1 MASKNQTL
9 EVEKMTKLILERDFA
24 LKKLAQEAKLQK
36 EELEKTLKV
45 LFRKDFAL
53 NEIREKRDQ
62 ILKQIKEKT
71 EELETVR
78 SALINML
85 EDAEEA
91 RKKAEEEKEKTLV
104 IITNLTDGLLV
115 FSKNNFL
122 SLINPQAE
130 IYLDVRK
137 EEVTGLFLKD
147 LYNFPR
153 FRPILDLL
161 GEKLKTFYRKE
172 VKIAEDLILEVSSI
186 LLFGAK
192 KEKAGSLVILHDITR
207 EKMIEQMK
215 TEFVSIAAHQL
226 RTPLS
231 AMKWSLEFLKDP
243 KISFEEKQTTL
254 EQLYGSTERM
264 IKLVNDLLNVSRIEE
279 GRFVYQFKEEDIIEL
294 IKDVVEQVRP
304 NAQKKAIK
312 LIVKFPYVKIP
323 LVKIDR
329 EKLSMALNNLLSNAI
344 NYSFPKGRIWVN
356 VEEKEKEVLISVK
369 DEGAGIPKHQQARV
383 FTKFF
388 RGTNV
393 IKMETEGSGLGL
405 YITKSIIE
413 AHKGRIW
420 FESEEGKG
428 TTFYFT
434 LPLER

>member
-1 MASKNQTL
+1 MVKQNLIPEIKKT
-9 EVEKMTKLILERDFA
+9 VKLLLERDFA
-24 LKKLAQEAKLQK
+24 LRKLALEAEIQK
-36 EELEKTLKV
+36 RELKKAVKFLIQ
-45 LFRKDFAL
+45 KDLSLSEA
-53 NEIREKRDQ
+53 REKRDE

-91 RKKAEEEKEKTLV
+91 RKRAEEEKEKTMAV
-104 IITNLTDGLLV
+104 ITNLADGLLA
-115 FSKNNFL
+115 FSRNNFL
-122 SLINPQAE
+122 TLINPQAE
-130 IYLDVRK
+130 MYL
-137 EEVTGLFLKD
+137 EVKKDEVLGLFLKD
-147 LYNFPR
+147 LYSFPR

-161 GEKLKTFYRKE
+161 GEKIRTFFRKE

-186 LLFGAK
+186 ILFGAK
-192 KEKAGSLVILHDITR
+192 KEKSGFLVILHDITR

-231 AMKWSLEFLKDP
+231 AMKWSIDLLRDP
-243 KISFEEKQTTL
+243 RLSFDDKIDTL
-254 EQLYGSTERM
+254 NKLYSSTERM

-279 GRFVYQFKEEDIIEL
+279 GRFVYQFKEEDIIE
-294 IKDVVEQVRP
+294 VVKEILEQVRP
-304 NAQKKAIK
+304 NAQRKGLK
-312 LIVKFPYVKIP
+312 LIVKFPYLKIP
-323 LVKIDR
+323 LIKLDK
-329 EKLSMALNNLLSNAI
+329 EKFSMALSNLLSNAI
-344 NYSFPKGRIWVN
+344 NYSFPKGRIWVT
-356 VEEKEKEVLISVK
+356 VEEKEREVLISVK
-369 DEGAGIPKHQQARV
+369 DEGAGIPKHQHSRV

-388 RGTNV
+388 RGANV
-393 IKMETEGSGLGL
+393 IRMETEGSGLGL

-434 LPLER
+434 LPFEK